1 MLYDFISFILNFL
14 AKLKNRNVIQVS
26 TELLKSKTVYEINKT
41 YRVFLSKSYLKTS
54 NEIDKTLG
62 FFNAELI
69 AVSRR
74 RDGFLFDHKDQVLSF
89 ERKGY
94 DTNTGKK
101 YIHYEDVLASEI
113 KKLELVG

>member
-1 MLYDFISFILNFL
+1 MFYDFISLILNFL
-14 AKLKNRNVIQVS
+14 SKIKNRNANNIS
-26 TELLKSKTVYEINKT
+26 TDFLRTKTNYEINKT

-74 RDGFLFDHKDQVLSF
+74 RDGFLFDNKDQVLSF

-101 YIHYEDVLASEI
+101 YIHYEDILVSEI